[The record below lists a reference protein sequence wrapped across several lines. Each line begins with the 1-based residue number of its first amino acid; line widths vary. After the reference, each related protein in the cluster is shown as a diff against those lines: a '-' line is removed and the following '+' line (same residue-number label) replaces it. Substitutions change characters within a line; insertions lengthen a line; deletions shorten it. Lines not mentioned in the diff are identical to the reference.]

1 MKIKLLAAL
10 AALGISGNA
19 LAAECTLISPPGF
32 STERLYA
39 ASEIIKL
46 RADAVAGTGTY
57 IGRANSPAL
66 SSQVIYNCDGDTIYG
81 SRPVNSTLIPY
92 GNYPNMYET
101 NIKGIGVKF
110 VATPPDG
117 DEGAN
122 LPMDRYVA
130 GSKPGAST
138 TKVTVNQGRFVAY
151 FYKLS
156 DNVDLSTPNM
166 SNNLLFTKKDI
177 GYNKVQNTDV
187 SIYSI
192 ENIYIVGIP
201 VCTVDSPVPVDFN
214 TVNASDVRSG
224 VEKPFE
230 FGITCKTDYGNYNVT
245 ATIEAKKRTL
255 DGNYIKVTDSKTN
268 DDSLII
274 EITDAGNKRVKVDNS
289 TDININD
296 LPSGRKADFKWH
308 AKLKKEDGKPYPA
321 QGPFHA
327 EAIITLNIK

>member
-19 LAAECTLISPPGF
+19 LAAECKPLSPPDF

-39 ASEIIKL
+39 TSDVIKL

-66 SSQVIYNCDGDTIYG
+66 STQVTYKCTGDIVYG
-81 SRPVNSTLIPY
+81 SRPVDSALVPY
-92 GNYPNMYET
+92 GNYPNMYKT
-101 NIKGIGVKF
+101 NIDGIGVKF
-110 VATPPDG
+110 VATPPGG
-117 DEGAN
+117 DEGAD
-122 LPMDRYVA
+122 LPMPPYYIA
-130 GSKPGAST
+130 SGTGASSGEIIA
-138 TKVTVNQGRFVAY
+138 NQGRFVAY

-156 DNVDLSTPNM
+156 DNVNLSKPNM

-177 GYNKVQNTDV
+177 GYNKVENTNV
-187 SIYSI
+187 SIYSM

-201 VCTVDSPVPVDFN
+201 VCTVDSPIPVNFN

-230 FGITCKTDYGNYNVT
+230 FGITCKTDYGNYDVT
-245 ATIEAKKRTL
+245 ATIEAKKRTI

-274 EITDAGNKRVKVDNS
+274 EITDTGNKRVKVDNS
-289 TDININD
+289 TEININN
-296 LPSGRKADFKWH
+296 LPSGQKADFKWH

-327 EAIITLNIK
+327 EAIITLNVK